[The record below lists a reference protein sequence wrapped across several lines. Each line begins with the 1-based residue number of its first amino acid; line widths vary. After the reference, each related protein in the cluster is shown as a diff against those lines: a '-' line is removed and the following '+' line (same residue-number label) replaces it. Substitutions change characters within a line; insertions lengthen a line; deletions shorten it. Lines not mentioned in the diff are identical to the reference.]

1 MIIITDIFPAHVA
14 VAPAGAFENLEEL
27 KSNQND
33 PRSHYVA
40 TTRVVVF
47 DNMVVVAVDSPE
59 GAKIIFR
66 EKYSNYFKG
75 DSPEKEHRLITE
87 SGKMMAF
94 RKDTNCG
101 CGSRLRS
108 WNPYKTVNSIMDQ

>member
-1 MIIITDIFPAHVA
+1 MKIITDIFPAHVA
-14 VAPAGAFENLEEL
+14 VAPAGAFEDLEDL
-27 KSNQND
+27 KSVDSD

-47 DNMVVVAVDSPE
+47 SDIVVVAVDSPE

-66 EKYSNYFKG
+66 EKYTNFFKA
-75 DSPEKEHRLITE
+75 DSPDKEHRLITE

-108 WNPYKTVNSIMDQ
+108 WNPYRTINSIKD

>member
-1 MIIITDIFPAHVA
+1 MKIITDIFPAHVA
-14 VAPAGAFENLEEL
+14 VAPEGVFDDLEQL
-27 KSNQND
+27 KSS
-33 PRSHYVA
+33 PAPEGSHYVG

-47 DNMVVVAVDSPE
+47 DNIVVVAVDSPE

-66 EKYSNYFKG
+66 EKYSNFIKG
-75 DSPEKEHRLITE
+75 EDPTKEHRLVTE

-94 RKDTNCG
+94 KKDTNCG

>member
-1 MIIITDIFPAHVA
+1 MKIITDIFPAHVA
-14 VAPAGAFENLEEL
+14 VAPEGAFENLEDL
-27 KSNQND
+27 KSNANN
-33 PRSHYVA
+33 PKSHYVG

-47 DNMVVVAVDSPE
+47 DNVVVVAVDSNE

-66 EKYSNYFKG
+66 EKYANYLKA
-75 DSPEKEHRLITE
+75 DTPPDEHRLITE

>member
-1 MIIITDIFPAHVA
+1 MKIISDIFPAHVA
-14 VAPAGAFENLEEL
+14 VAAPGAFEDLEDL
-27 KSNQND
+27 KSTPNN
-33 PRSHYVA
+33 PNSSYVG

-47 DNMVVVAVDSPE
+47 DNVVVIAIDSNE

-66 EKYSNYFKG
+66 EKYANYLKG
-75 DSPEKEHRLITE
+75 ATPSEEHRLITE
-87 SGKMMAF
+87 SGKMVAF

-108 WNPYKTVNSIMDQ
+108 WNPYKTINSIMDQ

>member
-1 MIIITDIFPAHVA
+1 MKIITDIFPAHVA
-14 VAPAGAFENLEEL
+14 VAPEGAFENLEDL
-27 KSNQND
+27 KSVDSN
-33 PRSHYVA
+33 PLSHYVA
-40 TTRVVVF
+40 KTRVVVF
-47 DNMVVVAVDSPE
+47 DNYVVVAVDSPE

-66 EKYSNYFKG
+66 EKYINFFKG
-75 DSPEKEHRLITE
+75 ETPEKEHRLITE

-108 WNPYKTVNSIMDQ
+108 WNPYKTVNSMLD